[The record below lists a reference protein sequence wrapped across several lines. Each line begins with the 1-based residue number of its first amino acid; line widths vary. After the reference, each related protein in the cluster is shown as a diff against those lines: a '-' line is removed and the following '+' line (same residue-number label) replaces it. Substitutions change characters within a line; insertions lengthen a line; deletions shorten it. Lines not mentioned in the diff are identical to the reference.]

1 MTRSVVPTSQD
12 QWVIEAKGLTKVYPM
27 GSTRVHALRGVS
39 LRVARGEFVAL
50 MGSSG
55 SGKSTLMHLLGCLD
69 TPTSGTYL
77 LEGRDVSGLPGDARA
92 KIRNER
98 VGFVFQTFNLLPRLS
113 ALDNVALPLL
123 YRGHAGNVRQQATMA
138 LDRVGLAHRTDHRPV
153 EMSGGERQRVAIAR
167 ALIAEPAVILAD
179 EPTGNLD
186 SETGAAVMDLLAA
199 LHADGRTV
207 LVVTHDTHVGAYAQR
222 IVRIKDGRIVDRGE
236 SDVLA

>member
-1 MTRSVVPTSQD
+1 MTRSVVPTPQA
-12 QWVIEAKGLTKVYPM
+12 QWVIEADELTKVYPM
-27 GSTRVHALRGVS
+27 GSTEVHALRGAS

-50 MGSSG
+50 MGPSG

-92 KIRNER
+92 RIRNER

-123 YRGHAGNVRQQATMA
+123 YRGRAGNARQRAVTA
-138 LDRVGLAHRTDHRPV
+138 LERVGLAHRTGHRPT

-167 ALIAEPAVILAD
+167 ALVTEPAVILAD

-186 SETGAAVMDLLAA
+186 SETGAAVMDLLTA

-222 IVRIKDGRIVDRGE
+222 IVHIKDGRIVDRG
-236 SDVLA
+236 DR